1 MIHPELLWMI
11 AKERNKDMMRDA
23 EQWRLLRSFSQPT
36 WLTRQIRGLLCQM
49 GCWLIR
55 IGRPQRQQTDLCQHE
70 RLIP

>member
-1 MIHPELLWMI
+1 MIQPELLWRV

-23 EQWRLLRSFSQPT
+23 EQWRLLRSFPQPT
-36 WLTRQIRGLLCQM
+36 WPTQQIRGFLYQL

-55 IGRPQRQQTDLCQHE
+55 IGRPQRQQTDHCQHE